1 MPATLAD
8 ENAKTEEPNIS
19 EWTPIYTQKI
29 PAPKLSE
36 SVALSVSWDE
46 FCKAVHQS
54 IGRDLGGGVVKFSR
68 R

>member
-1 MPATLAD
+1 MPATLLN
-8 ENAKTEEPNIS
+8 EQHEQPTIS
-19 EWTPIYTQKI
+19 EWTPTYTQKI
-29 PAPKLSE
+29 PAPKPSE
-36 SVALSVSWDE
+36 SVVLSVSWDE